1 MTHPNSERSNQP
13 LAASSEGVRKSTPV
27 EASSWAKTTV
37 VVIGSLLVL
46 SSIWQMCTFLNYAHY
61 QYMFREYSEEIIQF
75 RYLLS
80 LGSRGLGMVI
90 GIGILLR
97 KENFRKAAIV
107 LMVATIALMV
117 FKHPFSAALQLN
129 RQYINALD
137 AIFKTAPFNAD
148 ILMSFFHALEIPLA
162 YLVIIT
168 VILVD
173 DLCALL
179 IIFFLTRPSVR
190 AVFR

>member
-13 LAASSEGVRKSTPV
+13 LASSSEGVRKSTPV

-46 SSIWQMCTFLNYAHY
+46 SSIWQMLIFLNYAHY
-61 QYMFREYSEEIIQF
+61 QYVFREYSEEIIQF

-80 LGSRGLGMVI
+80 LGSRCLGMVI
-90 GIGILLR
+90 GLGILLR

-148 ILMSFFHALEIPLA
+148 ILMSFFHSIERPLA